1 MAQFLDGPTPPK
13 LKAITINGS
22 IQVESE
28 DDKKNREQKRKER
41 RSRWDQTSSRNV
53 KVSFVILKTEFV
65 LLLTLLF
72 FEIRKLQ
79 HHQS

>member
-53 KVSFVILKTEFV
+53 KVSFVTFKIAFKSELV
-65 LLLTLLF
+65 LLF
-72 FEIRKLQ
+72 
-79 HHQS
+79 